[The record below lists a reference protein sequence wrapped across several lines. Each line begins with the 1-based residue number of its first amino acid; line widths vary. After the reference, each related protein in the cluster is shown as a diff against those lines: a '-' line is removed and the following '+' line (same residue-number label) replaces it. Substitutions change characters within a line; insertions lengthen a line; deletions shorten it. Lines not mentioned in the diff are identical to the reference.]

1 MNQCDVKDILNSP
14 SSNYPHEAH
23 LVYCPMEVLE
33 GKTTALSMLV
43 SQLETWIAQESVP
56 FYTG

>member
-1 MNQCDVKDILNSP
+1 MNQCDVKDILNSA

-33 GKTTALSMLV
+33 GKTTTLSMLV
-43 SQLETWIAQESVP
+43 SQLETWIAQESLP